1 MRGKEED
8 EMTNRIEVAQA
19 PAPLEAYAKHFDPLF
34 GKSNQREGYR
44 HYLAGLLL
52 PSERNKTLTGLVNT
66 EPLVGAQFPR
76 AQKLQWFLSESNWD
90 ERQVQAQRLKLLREN
105 PTTAPTGQGAL
116 VIDET
121 GDRKDGHKTAHVAR
135 QYLGNVGKIENGVV
149 SVSSLWADEEVYYPL
164 EVEPYTPE
172 SYFAQGKKNPAFRT
186 KPKIALQLVQ
196 HAVEQK
202 WPFRAVVADSLYGED
217 RGLRA
222 GLRQLQVRYVLA
234 LNPAHAWWHPEG
246 VAGSLREVAHE
257 AGWVSAEQPG
267 RWMPIT
273 RTFRDG
279 NTQDWWAVEIVAGPY
294 APGKTER
301 AVVATTD
308 PATLPELTT
317 WYLVTNLPAPTDGVG
332 NASPFSP
339 ADLQE
344 IIRLY
349 GLRTWVEQSYKHVKH
364 ALGWSQY
371 QVRSDK
377 AMRRHWQLVC
387 CAFSFCWYYV
397 SHPLAVSTQASPTLP
412 ESQALSD
419 AGIAPEST
427 SMGEKNPHRNKQAP
441 SRLLAK
447 GAEDGSRMAG
457 AVDHA
462 AALLASVVRAAP
474 TRTAPTF
481 A

>member
-1 MRGKEED
+1 MRGEEEG
-8 EMTNRIEVAQA
+8 EMTKRIEVTQA
-19 PAPLEAYAKHFDPLF
+19 PAPLETYAKHFDSLF
-34 GKSNQREGYR
+34 GKSNQREGFR
-44 HYLAGLLL
+44 QYLEGLLL

-66 EPLVGAQFPR
+66 EPLVGAQLPR

-90 ERQVQAQRLKLLREN
+90 ERQIQAERLKLLRED
-105 PTTAPTGQGAL
+105 PVTAPNTQGAL

-149 SVSSLWADEEVYYPL
+149 SVSSLWADEDVYYPL
-164 EVEPYTPE
+164 EIEPYTPE
-172 SYFAQGKKNPAFRT
+172 SYFAQGKKDPKVRT
-186 KPKIALQLVQ
+186 KPKIALQLVHQ
-196 HAVEQK
+196 AVEQK
-202 WPFRAVVADSLYGED
+202 WLFRAVVADSLYGED

-222 GLRQLQVRYVLA
+222 GLRQLQAPYVLA

-267 RWMPIT
+267 RWVHIS

-279 NTQDWWAVEIVAGPY
+279 STQDWWAVEIIAGPY
-294 APGKTER
+294 GPGKTER

-317 WYLVTNLPAPTDGVG
+317 WYLVTNLPAPTDGMD
-332 NASPFSP
+332 NASSFPP
-339 ADLQE
+339 ASLQE

-349 GLRTWVEQSYKHVKH
+349 GLRTWVEQSYKQVKH

-371 QVRSDK
+371 QVRSNQ
-377 AMRRHWQLVC
+377 AIRRHWQLVC
-387 CAFSFCWYYV
+387 CAFSFCWYHV
-397 SHPLAVSTQASPTLP
+397 SHPPTKEASLPLP
-412 ESQALSD
+412 ESEALSERD
-419 AGIAPEST
+419 IPPEST
-427 SMGEKNPHRNKQAP
+427 SRGEKNQHRNKQAA
-441 SRLLAK
+441 SSVLAK
-447 GAEDGSRMAG
+447 STANGARMAG

-462 AALLASVVRAAP
+462 ATLLAGVVRAAP
-474 TRTAPTF
+474 ARSAPTF
-481 A
+481 V

>member
-1 MRGKEED
+1 
-8 EMTNRIEVAQA
+8 MTKRIEIAQA
-19 PAPLEAYAKHFDPLF
+19 PMPLEIYTKHFDPLF
-34 GKSNQREGYR
+34 GKSNQREGFR
-44 HYLAGLLL
+44 HYLEGLLL

-66 EPLVGAQFPR
+66 EPLVGAQLPR

-90 ERQVQAQRLKLLREN
+90 ERQIQAERLELLRDN
-105 PTTAPTGQGAL
+105 PATAPHAQGAL

-172 SYFAQGKKNPAFRT
+172 SYFAHGKNDPAFRT

-217 RGLRA
+217 RALRA
-222 GLRQLQVRYVLA
+222 GLRQLQVPYVLA

-267 RWMPIT
+267 RWKRLT

-279 NTQDWWAVEIVAGPY
+279 SIQDWWAVEIVAGPY
-294 APGKTER
+294 GPGKSER

-317 WYLVTNLPAPTDGVG
+317 WYLVTNLPAPPDGMG
-332 NASPFSP
+332 NASPFLP

-349 GLRTWVEQSYKHVKH
+349 GLRTWVEQSYKQVKH

-371 QVRSDK
+371 QVRSDQ
-377 AMRRHWQLVC
+377 AIRRHWQLVC
-387 CAFSFCWYYV
+387 CAFSFCWYHV
-397 SHPLAVSTQASPTLP
+397 SHSPPTEASLPLP
-412 ESQALSD
+412 ESEARSERD
-419 AGIAPEST
+419 IPPEST
-427 SMGEKNPHRNKQAP
+427 SMGEKKQHRKKQAA
-441 SRLLAK
+441 SRVLAK
-447 GAEDGSRMAG
+447 STASGARMAG
-457 AVDHA
+457 TVDHA
-462 AALLASVVRAAP
+462 ATLLAGVVRTASAGS
-474 TRTAPTF
+474 APTF